1 MLRVYL
7 DQNKWIDLAWAAKGD
22 PRGDRYADVLAM
34 ARACV
39 QAGTV
44 SFPLDVGRYIETS
57 KRRRVDSRHD
67 VALTMAG
74 LSRFHTIAPPRVL
87 VPAEIDAAL
96 HARFGVPARPRT
108 APVFGRGIEH
118 AVGGGITTAGRLR
131 LPEGVSVPPGQRA
144 QAEAFMQEVL
154 EHGLL
159 LGAPP
164 TLAASPGY
172 QAIVGRMTQD
182 RQFAD
187 GQDILAAKLIETGM
201 DKKTRLDLAL
211 HAYELGDL
219 LDPLTEALV
228 RAGLDPQ
235 AFIESLL
242 EGELIEFV
250 RSLPTRAVAVD
261 LYRDK
266 HAQGQQTWEPNDL
279 LDLVGLPVAAVHC
292 DVVVTERQW
301 ASRMRRAK
309 ISQRHG
315 TRVLND
321 LADLTDVLVEATRS
335 D

>member
-1 MLRVYL
+1 VLRVYL
-7 DQNKWIDLAWAAKGD
+7 DQNKWLDLAWAAKGD
-22 PRGDRYADVLAM
+22 PRGDRYADVLAA

-39 QAGTV
+39 EAGAV
-44 SFPLDVGRYIETS
+44 SFPLNVSRYIETS
-57 KRRRVDSRHD
+57 KRGRFDSRRD
-67 VALTMAG
+67 LALTMAA
-74 LSRFHTIAPPRVL
+74 LSRFHGIAPPRVL
-87 VPAEIDAAL
+87 VPAEIDATL
-96 HARFGVPARPRT
+96 HARFGVPAHPRT
-108 APVFGRGIEH
+108 PEVFGRGIEH
-118 AVGGGITTAGRLR
+118 AVGGGISTSGLLR
-131 LPEGVSVPPGQRA
+131 LSKGLVLSPGQRA
-144 QAEAFMQEVL
+144 QADAVMQEAL

-164 TLAASPGY
+164 ALAESAAH

-182 RQFAD
+182 RQFAE
-187 GQDILAAKLIETGM
+187 GQDVLAAKLAETKMG
-201 DKKTRLDLAL
+201 KRTRLDLAL

-219 LDPLTEALV
+219 LEPLTEALV
-228 RAGLDPQ
+228 RAGLDPK

-242 EGELIEFV
+242 KEGLVDFV

-266 HAQGQQTWEPNDL
+266 HAQRQQKWEPNDL

-301 ASRMRRAK
+301 ANRMRRAK
-309 ISQRHG
+309 IPQRHG

-321 LADLTDVLVEATRS
+321 LKDLTAVLVDATRS